1 MFKKVGYKIDLFI
14 VLFIVFIGKVVL
26 NIGGVILYNVFYFF
40 VK

>member
-14 VLFIVFIGKVVL
+14 VLFIFFIGKVVVK
-26 NIGGVILYNVFYFF
+26 IGGIILYNVFYFF